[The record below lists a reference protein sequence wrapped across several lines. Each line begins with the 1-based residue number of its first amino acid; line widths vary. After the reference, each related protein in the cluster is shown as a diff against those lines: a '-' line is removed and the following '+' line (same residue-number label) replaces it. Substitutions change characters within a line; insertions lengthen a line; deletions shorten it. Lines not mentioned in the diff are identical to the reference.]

1 MLEDTKGNILDRYL
15 NDLAKAYYKTAAK
28 VMEEK
33 SEENFKD
40 NVKDRLKAIEGKLA
54 M

>member
-33 SEENFKD
+33 RGILIVNKTKEKQTF
-40 NVKDRLKAIEGKLA
+40 
-54 M
+54 